1 MVVIRIQEHAP
12 QASTYEDGQ
21 AIFNLLRPWL
31 AKGEEV
37 TLSFNGILAVPSAFI
52 NAAIVQLVE
61 HVPVSQVRQHLRI
74 ADSTRAINDLIRAR
88 LEFVEHATNSK
99 SYMH

>member
-12 QASTYEDGQ
+12 QASTYADGQ
-21 AIFNLLRPWL
+21 AIFDLLKPRL
-31 AKGEEV
+31 AQGEEV

-61 HVPVSQVRQHLRI
+61 HVPLTQVRQQLRI
-74 ADSTRAINDLIRAR
+74 ADSTRAINNLIRTR
-88 LEFVEHATNSK
+88 LEFVERSAGDTTYAH
-99 SYMH
+99 